1 MVAVACLA
9 ALSSRLSAQAVEIVP
24 FGGYRFGGDFFE
36 LITGQP
42 VDLDGATALGGVVD
56 LPIANGLQFEA
67 LFTHQH
73 ADFIVPPS
81 SFRPETSWQISVDH
95 WQAGALQEFS
105 GGPVRPFMTG
115 LLGVTRYASEADSE
129 VRFTLGGGG
138 GAKLF
143 PSSRLGVRLDGR
155 LFVTFVDA
163 GGSIIACSPGFCFL
177 AVRAHVVWQAEF
189 SAGLVFR
196 FP

>member
-1 MVAVACLA
+1 VACLA
-9 ALSSRLSAQAVEIVP
+9 ALSSHLSAQGVEVAP

-36 LITGQP
+36 LITGRP

-56 LPIANGLQFEA
+56 LPIATGLQFEA
-67 LFTHQH
+67 LFTHQR
-73 ADFIVPPS
+73 ADFVAPPTPL
-81 SFRPETSWQISVDH
+81 RPAASWQISVDH

-115 LLGVTRYASEADSE
+115 LLGLTRYASDADSE

-143 PSSRLGVRLDGR
+143 PASHFGVRLDGR
-155 LFVTFVDA
+155 LFATFVDA
-163 GGSIIACSPGFCFL
+163 AGSIIACSPGACLL

-189 SAGLVFR
+189 TAGMVIR
-196 FP
+196 FD